1 VKTTPKKATVEMD
14 LISVKSKSLGAGTPG
29 FEAFSQEL
37 KEAVKKRMGPITF
50 HKPGSLVGFFTE
62 IKRVPLEQAEAMA
75 RDFLRIYSEHF
86 DEA

>member
-1 VKTTPKKATVEMD
+1 MEMD

-37 KEAVKKRMGPITF
+37 KEAVNKHMGPITF

-62 IKRVPLEQAEAMA
+62 IKPVPLEQAETIA